1 MITHNL
7 ETVHFSIDE
16 LTPHPRNARQGNI
29 ALIKASL
36 ERNGQYRAVV
46 VNRGTLTGRPF
57 EILAGHHVVAAATE
71 LGWSTVAGHLVNV
84 DEEAGLR
91 ILLADNRLSDIAG
104 YDERGLA
111 EILSDMPDFD
121 GTGYD
126 PGDVELILKR
136 INADM
141 DEFPDFDGSNDVDDK
156 DDAGKE
162 VACPKC
168 GHVWTP

>member
-1 MITHNL
+1 MSDL
-7 ETVHFSIDE
+7 RV
-16 LTPHPRNARQGNI
+16 
-29 ALIKASL
+29 
-36 ERNGQYRAVV
+36 
-46 VNRGTLTGRPF
+46 
-57 EILAGHHVVAAATE
+57 
-71 LGWSTVAGHLVNV
+71 V
-84 DEEAGLR
+84 DEAGNQIVECDDFAYVWPKYYPPLVV
-91 ILLADNRLSDIAG
+91 G
-104 YDERGLA
+104 ERVLVERAPG
-111 EILSDMPDFD
+111 EKDMPDFD